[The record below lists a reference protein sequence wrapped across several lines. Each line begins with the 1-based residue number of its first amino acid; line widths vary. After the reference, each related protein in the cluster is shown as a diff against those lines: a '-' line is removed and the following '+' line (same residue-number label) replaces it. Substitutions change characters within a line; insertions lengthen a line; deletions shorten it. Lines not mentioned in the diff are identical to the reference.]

1 MTLCLLP
8 YTLSLFVAQQGW
20 LSCYYLKMNYNIIIS
35 TCSYC
40 IVCIIHKD
48 LLFILF
54 FLIYNRIGLSPI
66 CVIRTYVC
74 PNMDNWTAATIVRE
88 VSAEQRLGR
97 DWGWGRFDFTAHYI
111 LLIRFALFNIRRMHR
126 LPLRSAMAIVSLF
139 VVFLVL
145 FLISPSAIC
154 GLEKRPF
161 YESLS
166 QVLKSSVGCFRLNKL
181 KQSSENNRST
191 QANLGRR
198 SRSGTARNETELRAT
213 RQYLQ
218 KLTKGGR
225 SLN

>member
-88 VSAEQRLGR
+88 VSAEQRLGEGLR
-97 DWGWGRFDFTAHYI
+97 VGALRLYCSLYSAYPLCSVQYPTDASFTSSLCHG
-111 LLIRFALFNIRRMHR
+111 HR
-126 LPLRSAMAIVSLF
+126 LVIRCL
-139 VVFLVL
+139 
-145 FLISPSAIC
+145 
-154 GLEKRPF
+154 
-161 YESLS
+161 
-166 QVLKSSVGCFRLNKL
+166 
-181 KQSSENNRST
+181 
-191 QANLGRR
+191 
-198 SRSGTARNETELRAT
+198 SRSFSHFAVGYMWPWKAAL
-213 RQYLQ
+213 LQ
-218 KLTKGGR
+218 VPPS
-225 SLN
+225 SLKILCWLF

>member
-74 PNMDNWTAATIVRE
+74 PNMDNWTDARCD
-88 VSAEQRLGR
+88 SCP
-97 DWGWGRFDFTAHYI
+97 W
-111 LLIRFALFNIRRMHR
+111 
-126 LPLRSAMAIVSLF
+126 
-139 VVFLVL
+139 
-145 FLISPSAIC
+145 
-154 GLEKRPF
+154 
-161 YESLS
+161 
-166 QVLKSSVGCFRLNKL
+166 SV
-181 KQSSENNRST
+181 
-191 QANLGRR
+191 
-198 SRSGTARNETELRAT
+198 SGTKIRWGTEGGVVMFRYNRTITKNLVNKGYFFYFSSNDNKFIN
-213 RQYLQ
+213 RQNF
-218 KLTKGGR
+218 R
-225 SLN
+225 

>member
-74 PNMDNWTAATIVRE
+74 PNMDNWTAARCDSCPWSVSGTKIRWGTEGGGASTLLLTIFCL
-88 VSAEQRLGR
+88 SA
-97 DWGWGRFDFTAHYI
+97 
-111 LLIRFALFNIRRMHR
+111 LLCSISDGCIVYLFALPWPSSRYSLSFSFFFSFRRR
-126 LPLRSAMAIVSLF
+126 LYVALKSGPF
-139 VVFLVL
+139 T
-145 FLISPSAIC
+145 SPS
-154 GLEKRPF
+154 
-161 YESLS
+161 
-166 QVLKSSVGCFRLNKL
+166 LKS
-181 KQSSENNRST
+181 
-191 QANLGRR
+191 
-198 SRSGTARNETELRAT
+198 
-213 RQYLQ
+213 
-218 KLTKGGR
+218 
-225 SLN
+225 